1 MAEKTKE
8 NKSFS
13 SIVSVDLA
21 SLQSYKY
28 HRNEIKLHN
37 LDKSSKSQEFFIS
50 YIYSKDIIS
59 ASLEINRSIP
69 DSDIQDAIEIKAY
82 DELGLDTAIE
92 YKITYFETETNDT
105 KNRTYN
111 VFAIDAALVSEQF
124 GEIKK
129 KTSYIDY
136 ITAAPFLVGSLYQKN
151 ILEPEGTECFV
162 YFQKNDAFLTI
173 YRGGEYLYSKSL
185 RYSLIEINE
194 KFCEL
199 MGERVDEQEFFDMLT
214 SEGLKTSNISYQQ
227 YLMQLFG
234 EIFLYIN
241 DVLIFAKRSYDID
254 TIDRLYIGSE
264 IGTFSGI
271 DEYSKSYLG
280 LESSDFN
287 FSIAINSKE
296 WYIDQ
301 MHILMILAAQV
312 YMDEPEDSHNFTVFR
327 RPPAFAKRPSGK
339 LMGIVAA
346 SLILSLAYPAYQ
358 YGYGYKLQYDY
369 NEKAEEFKKLN
380 QEASALKA
388 TLAKLKQEK
397 DAINE
402 KVAKQ
407 DEKLQ
412 FRKKL
417 LDEIHDKKINYPMKG
432 VILQDL
438 ITLIN
443 GRNVRISKVVDNDRN
458 MTVSVVSRSDKK
470 LTELL
475 KDISESG
482 KYSVSTKEIIK
493 EDKKI
498 LYKSD
503 VQVEIR

>member
-1 MAEKTKE
+1 MAKETKE
-8 NKSFS
+8 NKNFT

-28 HRNEIKLHN
+28 QRNEIKLHN
-37 LDKSSKSQEFFIS
+37 LDKSSKAQEFYIS

-111 VFAIDAALVSEQF
+111 VFAIDAALVNEQF
-124 GEIKK
+124 KEIKK
-129 KTSYIDY
+129 RTSYIDY
-136 ITAAPFLVGSLYQKN
+136 ITAAPFLVGSLYKKN
-151 ILEPEGTECFV
+151 ILEPQGTECFV
-162 YFQKNDAFLTI
+162 YFQKQDAFLTI

-185 RYSLIEINE
+185 RYSLVEINE

-199 MGERVDEQEFFDMLT
+199 MGERIDEQEFFDMLS

-234 EIFLYIN
+234 EIFLYVN

-280 LESSDFN
+280 LESADFN

-301 MHILMILAAQV
+301 MHILMILAAQS
-312 YMDEPEDSHNFTVFR
+312 YMDEPEESLNFTVFR

-339 LMGIVAA
+339 LVGVIAA
-346 SLILSLAYPAYQ
+346 SLIVSLAYPVYQ
-358 YGYGYKLQYDY
+358 YGYGYKLQYDHG
-369 NEKAEEFKKLN
+369 EKTKEFHELNKKAN
-380 QEASALKA
+380 AIKA
-388 TLAKLKQEK
+388 TLADLKKQK
-397 DAINE
+397 DAIDE

-417 LDEIHDKKINYPMKG
+417 LNEIYEKKIKYPMKG
-432 VILQDL
+432 IILQDL

-443 GRNVRISKVVDNDRN
+443 GRQVRISKIVDTDRE
-458 MTVSVVSRSDKK
+458 MVVSVVSRSDKK

-503 VQVEIR
+503 VRVEIR